1 MRHNFQQR
9 RPKLKEHIGHLIFF
23 CEGSTEFNYV
33 QIFAD
38 ILNKHSDTTDVIVLQ
53 ANVGSNAQ
61 RVLDYANEAMENEY
75 RAYRNYTLC
84 LLFDCDAPSDIQRLI
99 NDVLSSRYVY
109 KIFVSNPI
117 FELWLLMHFEQV
129 SDKLSKKAIYEKLQ
143 EHLRIGLAEDWDKY
157 KASKGM
163 LLQIL
168 RDGSMQNACCNAT
181 ELQSNYS
188 SMNLHLNTDIEKMNP
203 YTNMHE
209 LINSFST
216 ELNDEIYA
224 HELTQFMRHTVTK
237 HNTSVTT
244 SLFI

>member
-1 MRHNFQQR
+1 
-9 RPKLKEHIGHLIFF
+9 
-23 CEGSTEFNYV
+23 
-33 QIFAD
+33 
-38 ILNKHSDTTDVIVLQ
+38 
-53 ANVGSNAQ
+53 
-61 RVLDYANEAMENEY
+61 
-75 RAYRNYTLC
+75 
-84 LLFDCDAPSDIQRLI
+84 
-99 NDVLSSRYVY
+99 
-109 KIFVSNPI
+109 
-117 FELWLLMHFEQV
+117 
-129 SDKLSKKAIYEKLQ
+129 
-143 EHLRIGLAEDWDKY
+143 
-157 KASKGM
+157 M

-209 LINSFST
+209 LINSFLT